1 MIEFAVVG
9 TWAFKIAVGVLI
21 PSVLWVVFKIHNLE
35 LQMKDRITRKDAAEM
50 VSRAIDGIDGKIDLI
65 LNHMLE
71 RNNG

>member
-50 VSRAIDGIDGKIDLI
+50 G
-65 LNHMLE
+65 
-71 RNNG
+71 NNG